1 MSELLARIVSHRFS
15 HLLLFFIG
23 VSFAVPGAR
32 AGEKKYVP
40 PFQATKIAGD
50 PQSTLMN
57 INNLTMWA
65 NANGMMERR
74 LSDLSAG
81 VTFPKDTSAV
91 VYAGGLLWGGIVR
104 DGRLPR

>member
-15 HLLLFFIG
+15 HLLLFFFVISSTAPG
-23 VSFAVPGAR
+23 VR

-40 PFQATKIAGD
+40 TFQAAKIAGD

-81 VTFPKDTSAV
+81 VTYPRDTSAV

-104 DGRLPR
+104 D